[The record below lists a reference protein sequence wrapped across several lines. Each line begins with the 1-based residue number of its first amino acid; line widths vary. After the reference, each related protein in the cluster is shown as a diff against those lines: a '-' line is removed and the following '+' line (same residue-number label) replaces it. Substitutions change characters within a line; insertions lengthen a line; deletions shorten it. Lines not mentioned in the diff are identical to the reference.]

1 MAYESYE
8 VRQLREK
15 IAKLE
20 GELKQSTG
28 LLNLFKR
35 KSLQA
40 EINTLKDQLIGLLSR
55 EKRPDPPAQSS
66 YGTYTQIPTPA
77 WDAANGRSNAPKTAP
92 RPQPTP
98 RPAPAPTPTYTRYAA
113 STPAASSNADRN
125 RAHALQLVKLQHAY
139 QYIMR
144 ICNIIMKSPLG
155 SLLEKD
161 DLLRRAV
168 HGDVLRYMLYLT
180 HSDGV
185 IDKVDALYI
194 KYALDEIDSK
204 HTEQDYQ
211 SYYTSLGIHTAT
223 YQTAPLIALPLFMN
237 CDEALRESNPGFDEN
252 ETARIYLCVLNLMGN
267 LLLDDEAGVEGN
279 RSLIMKY
286 LHEQYTYLDH
296 HTGIPDHQGIMLAAE
311 DDDLSDNTTFYRV
324 NVKIGPITVTYE
336 DDDDDDFTQY

>member
-40 EINTLKDQLIGLLSR
+40 EINTLKNQLIELLSR

-92 RPQPTP
+92 RPQPAP
-98 RPAPAPTPTYTRYAA
+98 RPAPAPAPKAQTTSIY
-113 STPAASSNADRN
+113 SNMSGAK
-125 RAHALQLVKLQHAY
+125 AVAVAGQIMKLKHAV
-139 QYIMR
+139 QYINR
-144 ICNIIMKSPLG
+144 ICDIVMNSEIGFIYQ
-155 SLLEKD
+155 END
-161 DLLRRAV
+161 TLRQAV
-168 HGDVLRYMLYLT
+168 KMDILRYMLYLAN
-180 HSDGV
+180 SDGIIDQNDAV
-185 IDKVDALYI
+185 YITGATGDAHSLDVYRGCISRMGINSPAFKTETLLALPIFIGCDKVLHD
-194 KYALDEIDSK
+194 
-204 HTEQDYQ
+204 
-211 SYYTSLGIHTAT
+211 
-223 YQTAPLIALPLFMN
+223 
-237 CDEALRESNPGFDEN
+237 SNPDYDGN
-252 ETARIYLCVLNLMGN
+252 ETARIYLCVLKIIGD
-267 LLLDDEAGVEGN
+267 LLLDDEAGVKGN